1 MPRLQILIADD
12 DVFLTELLRHKLGG
26 AGHAV
31 EVASDGLAA
40 LERAQSGLFDIVVL
54 DGLMPKMDGFE
65 VLRRLQA
72 EPPEPAPAVVMLT
85 ALKGETDIVGALRM
99 GAADYL
105 AKPFIPEELI
115 ARIERIALMAAA
127 SGPARTARRA

>member
-1 MPRLQILIADD
+1 MPRLHILVADD
-12 DVFLTELLRHKLGG
+12 DVFLTELLRHKLAA

-31 EVASDGLAA
+31 EVVLDGHLA
-40 LERAQSGLFDIVVL
+40 LERARSGIFDIVVL

-115 ARIERIALMAAA
+115 ARIERIGLMATATRH
-127 SGPARTARRA
+127 ARLA

>member
-1 MPRLQILIADD
+1 MPRLQILVADD
-12 DVFLTELLRHKLGG
+12 DVFLTELLRHKLAA

-31 EVASDGLAA
+31 EVVPDGQLA
-40 LERAQSGLFDIVVL
+40 LERARSGIFDVVVL

-115 ARIERIALMAAA
+115 ARIERIGLMAAA
-127 SGPARTARRA
+127 TRHARRA